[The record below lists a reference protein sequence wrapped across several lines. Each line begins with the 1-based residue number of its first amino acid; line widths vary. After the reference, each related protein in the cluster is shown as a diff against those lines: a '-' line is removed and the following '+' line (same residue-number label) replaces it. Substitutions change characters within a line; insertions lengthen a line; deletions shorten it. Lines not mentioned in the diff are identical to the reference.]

1 MTCLAND
8 IGYDHVFSYVLGRL
22 AIAGDALIIF
32 PRFEAQNII
41 EAAQKSSSSG
51 VKIVGFVGFDGG
63 DLLSLCD
70 IAVHVPI
77 NDMQIVED
85 LHMIVG
91 HWLIRR
97 IKAAN
102 LMSKQKIFSLDQDSS
117 AIQSFRDRHKRFK
130 IGFSSWNFR
139 PFSLWPSKVFTA
151 RC

>member
-1 MTCLAND
+1 MHLANDMIFGAVNSNGIGLSVHALPSNQSIMTCLAND
-8 IGYDHVFSYVLGRL
+8 IGYDHVFSYQLGRL

-32 PRFEAQNII
+32 SGSGNSKNII
-41 EAAQKSSSSG
+41 EAAQKARAQG

-85 LHMIVG
+85 LHMMMG

-97 IKAAN
+97 IKAA
-102 LMSKQKIFSLDQDSS
+102 
-117 AIQSFRDRHKRFK
+117 
-130 IGFSSWNFR
+130 
-139 PFSLWPSKVFTA
+139 T
-151 RC
+151 